1 MVMSVMETAFYA
13 GFALGPVF
21 GNLLYDI
28 MGFQLPF
35 ITLGFL
41 NIIFSW
47 IMGVAMPDAQSQ
59 NDFTSSGCQF
69 VYKNF
74 FQVA

>member
-41 NIIFSW
+41 NIFFSC
-47 IMGVAMPDAQSQ
+47 IMGLAMEDAQLQ
-59 NDFTSSGCQF
+59 DDVTSSGCHF

-74 FQVA
+74 FQVG